1 MTIGLIEQK
10 LDATDRSRAPA
21 EITDC
26 SPAGSGIS
34 RILQPSVFQDG
45 ARHKLPIGIST
56 GCPFDRPEPT
66 VIETHMSMKQLLAR
80 RMVSPRL
87 QHGEIA
93 YGPAIDDK
101 IALFQQAPHTYACCM
116 PVDRFN
122 AAGAM
127 TAANLVMAH

>member
-1 MTIGLIEQK
+1 
-10 LDATDRSRAPA
+10 
-21 EITDC
+21 
-26 SPAGSGIS
+26 
-34 RILQPSVFQDG
+34 
-45 ARHKLPIGIST
+45 
-56 GCPFDRPEPT
+56 
-66 VIETHMSMKQLLAR
+66 MSMKQLLAR

-127 TAANLVMAH
+127 TAANLVMAQVLVGQLQLIFRRLAHYYRVKPLLMFLLDSIQLV